1 VAVVGAGPAGLGCA
15 DVLVRNGVKPV
26 VYDRYPRIGGLLT
39 FGIPPFKLDKD
50 VVERRRQVMQEMGV
64 EFVLNTEIG
73 RHRSF
78 QELLDKHAAVFLGMG
93 CYRPVAGGFPGEQ
106 LPGVVEALP
115 YLTSNTRK
123 LLGIQSD
130 LAENLDMRG
139 QRVVVLGGGDTAMDC
154 TRTAIRQ
161 QAIKVTC
168 AYRRDRENMPGS
180 RREVG
185 NALEEGVEFLWN
197 LQPLEILGTG
207 RVEAVR
213 MVATQLGEPDPG
225 GRRRPEPVPGFECSI
240 PADRVIK
247 AFGFRPDPPAW
258 LADAGVD
265 TDSQGRV
272 RVSSG
277 SGPTYQTGNP
287 KVFAGGDQVRGSDLV
302 VRAVFEG
309 REAATGILEY
319 LGV

>member
-1 VAVVGAGPAGLGCA
+1 
-15 DVLVRNGVKPV
+15 
-26 VYDRYPRIGGLLT
+26 
-39 FGIPPFKLDKD
+39 
-50 VVERRRQVMQEMGV
+50 V
-64 EFVLNTEIG
+64 EFALNTEIG
-73 RHRSF
+73 DRLSL
-78 QELLDKHAAVFLGMG
+78 EMLLEDYDAVFLGMG

-115 YLTSNTRK
+115 YLTANTRR
-123 LLGIQSD
+123 LLGIED
-130 LAENLDMRG
+130 RLAPELDMGG

-161 QAIKVTC
+161 SAEKVTC

-180 RREVG
+180 RREVA

-197 LQPLEILGTG
+197 LQPLEILGDG

-213 MVATQLGEPDPG
+213 MIATRLGSPGPG
-225 GRRRPEPVPGFECSI
+225 GRRGPEPIPGSERTI
-240 PADRVIK
+240 AADRVIV
-247 AFGFRPDPPAW
+247 AFGFRPAPPTW
-258 LADAGVD
+258 LTDCGID
-265 TDSQGRV
+265 TDARGRV
-272 RVSSG
+272 RVYLDG
-277 SGPTYQTGNP
+277 GPAYRTTNP

-309 REAATGILEY
+309 REAAAGILEY